1 MSRTLLVRL
10 LLTAVAVACEILIL
24 LRVLGVVSLS
34 ELPFALR
41 VSQDRYVIEA
51 RGDWPLPPALMS
63 GDVLAFKQM
72 APADRAVILS
82 TRCVAPYTALHLAFA
97 RAGHPLRA
105 TVATIPAIP
114 TMPEKVA
121 LWIGGFFTMQFVL
134 ILAMLTLWRG
144 HDWAAWGLSAFSFAV
159 LASNG
164 LFMINTSPPA
174 SFWLRLT
181 GDVLQSLGM
190 VPALY
195 IMAEALAGTAVVAR
209 ARVVARVGMI
219 ALTILMIGMF
229 VALQVLR
236 IYFATG
242 WSATTQS
249 SVDLADNI
257 IFVATSAVPVL
268 LLLTSYRRA
277 AHESKLRI
285 RWVLWSTALL
295 FVTFAVDSFVS
306 QDRHP
311 YEYQAINLAQGLA
324 LLGYLYA
331 ILRNRVVDVA
341 FVIDRA
347 LVFAL
352 IGAFLFGLFAL
363 VERLLHHLAIG
374 EQLDWAVEALTVLL
388 LAMAMSPL
396 HRWLEHWIESL
407 LFRQQRLSV
416 ARLKRFATECA
427 FVEREDRLLHIAI
440 ERLQPHCAA
449 GAVYERGVSAY
460 QLRAGYGQPW
470 PEVVDPDDQLF
481 VSLRAGQAEL
491 SLEEARSSLASE
503 GFAFAMRVA
512 EGLTG
517 AVICRPKDGEQFAS
531 DVRAVLAEVARSL
544 GISLYILRYREQARL
559 VSDIAAE
566 RIDEAGARRRAIT
579 LLQGT

>member
-1 MSRTLLVRL
+1 
-10 LLTAVAVACEILIL
+10 
-24 LRVLGVVSLS
+24 
-34 ELPFALR
+34 
-41 VSQDRYVIEA
+41 
-51 RGDWPLPPALMS
+51 
-63 GDVLAFKQM
+63 
-72 APADRAVILS
+72 
-82 TRCVAPYTALHLAFA
+82 
-97 RAGHPLRA
+97 
-105 TVATIPAIP
+105 
-114 TMPEKVA
+114 
-121 LWIGGFFTMQFVL
+121 
-134 ILAMLTLWRG
+134 
-144 HDWAAWGLSAFSFAV
+144 
-159 LASNG
+159 
-164 LFMINTSPPA
+164 
-174 SFWLRLT
+174 
-181 GDVLQSLGM
+181 
-190 VPALY
+190 
-195 IMAEALAGTAVVAR
+195 
-209 ARVVARVGMI
+209 
-219 ALTILMIGMF
+219 
-229 VALQVLR
+229 
-236 IYFATG
+236 
-242 WSATTQS
+242 
-249 SVDLADNI
+249 
-257 IFVATSAVPVL
+257 
-268 LLLTSYRRA
+268 
-277 AHESKLRI
+277 
-285 RWVLWSTALL
+285 
-295 FVTFAVDSFVS
+295 VTFAVDSFVS

-396 HRWLEHWIESL
+396 HRWLERWIESL
-407 LFRQQRLSV
+407 LFRQQRLAV